1 MTNGLGIAGSLADG
15 RLEFAR
21 GDAGMV
27 KRLHLGRAS
36 EAGVCWP
43 QAWQPTVSRGRV
55 PCSKGATVLYER
67 LQRLEDEADL
77 SWLGALP

>member
-27 KRLHLGRAS
+27 KR
-36 EAGVCWP
+36 WP